1 MSTKPGSGVVDNN
14 EQFGRRRWT
23 TGIVL
28 LVITAILYIGRDI
41 FLPLAVAF
49 LLSFA
54 IAPVVSF
61 LRRRSVPRLVAVI
74 ICVATAFAMIVAF
87 GVLFATQVA
96 DLAKNI
102 PSYQANIVEKIR
114 TLREIEAGSGFFDRL
129 MGAVQRVG
137 AEIERGAQAGEAL
150 RQVSPL
156 PVEIVAPQSPM
167 TTLKSIIVPLIG
179 PFVTAGLILVV
190 VIFVLLDRENLRDRF
205 IRLVGFS
212 DLHRTTEA
220 LEDAG
225 RRVSRYL
232 LMQLLVNTLYA
243 IPVTIVLA
251 IIGIPNALLWGV
263 LALVLRF
270 VPYIGPAIAMLP
282 PLFLSIAVAPGWSLL
297 LWTAGLFLTLELL
310 SNNVIEPWLYGRQT
324 GLSSLAI
331 IVAAIFWT
339 WLWGPLG
346 LLLSTPLTVCL
357 VVLGKYVPQFA
368 FFDVVLG
375 NEPVLELRE
384 RLYQRLLAGDPEE
397 ATDHAEQFLQE
408 DCLVDFYEKVGV
420 PALLLADQDCQRGAL
435 LDERRPRVAASALSL
450 VANLNEIAEEEL
462 DKDDEVQG
470 MGAEPGSAVAIGRE
484 ERVVEADLPEGD
496 GKRLLCVGGRGDI
509 DDAVAAMLAQVLVV
523 QGAEVATAK
532 HAVLRPQGLRDL
544 QLAGLDTV
552 IVAFLNGQSIAHARH
567 AVRRFKRARSNV
579 RVGVFIPALDD
590 AGDGEGQKRTDT
602 IHADFV
608 ARTVREAITE
618 GLADKAAVALHAGTA
633 RIVRRRINARNLS
646 RELLEPATDG

>member
-1 MSTKPGSGVVDNN
+1 MNTKLGSGVVDAND
-14 EQFGRRRWT
+14 QFGWRRWS

-28 LVITAILYIGRDI
+28 LVITAILYVGRDI
-41 FLPLAVAF
+41 FLPMAVAL

-54 IAPVVSF
+54 IAPIVSF
-61 LRRRSVPRLVAVI
+61 LRRRSVPRVVAVVMS
-74 ICVATAFAMIVAF
+74 VASAFALIGAF

-96 DLAKNI
+96 NLAEQI
-102 PSYQANIVEKIR
+102 PGYQANIVEKIR
-114 TLREIEAGSGFFDRL
+114 SLREIEAGSGLIDRL
-129 MGAVQRVG
+129 TGAVQRVG
-137 AEIERGAQAGEAL
+137 AEIEKGAQAGEAL
-150 RQVSPL
+150 RQNPPL

-167 TTLKSIIVPLIG
+167 TTLKNIIVPMID

-232 LMQLLVNTLYA
+232 LMQLVVNTLYA

-251 IIGIPNALLWGV
+251 LIGIPNALLWGV

-270 VPYIGPAIAMLP
+270 VPYIGPVIAMLP

-297 LWTAGLFLTLELL
+297 LWTAGLYVTLELL

-375 NEPVLELRE
+375 NEPVLEPRE
-384 RLYQRLLAGDPEE
+384 RLYQRLLAGDAEE
-397 ATDHAEQFLQE
+397 ATDHAEQFLRE
-408 DCLVDFYEKVGV
+408 DYLVDFYEDVGV
-420 PALLLADQDCQRGAL
+420 PALLLAEQDRQRGAL
-435 LDERRPRVAASALSL
+435 LEERRSRVAASALIL
-450 VANLNEIAEEEL
+450 VENLNEIAEEEL
-462 DKDDEVQG
+462 DEDDETHAED
-470 MGAEPGSAVAIGRE
+470 AEPEPVLVGGRQAKTP
-484 ERVVEADLPEGD
+484 EADLPDGE

-509 DDAVAAMLAQVLVV
+509 DDVVAAMLAQVLTV
-523 QGAEVATAK
+523 QGAEVATAD
-532 HAVLRPQGLRDL
+532 HRVLRPQGLRDV

-552 IVAFLNGQSIAHARH
+552 IVTFLNGQSIAHARH
-567 AVRRFKRARSNV
+567 AVRRFKRVRPDL
-579 RVGVFIPALDD
+579 RVGVFIPTLDGASD
-590 AGDGEGQKRTDT
+590 SEGQAKSET
-602 IHADFV
+602 IYADFV
-608 ARTVREAITE
+608 ARTVHETVIG
-618 GLADKAAVALHAGTA
+618 GLADKAAVTLHTGQA
-633 RIVRRRINARNLS
+633 RIARRRSISRTQAGELS
-646 RELLEPATDG
+646 ETAP